1 MNITDLM
8 RLCHQRVDRQST
20 PLRIRFALSPK
31 ARQFNALGY
40 RTCNHLES
48 VASRWCAIDT
58 RSFASVGMRAGNG
71 TSQIAIA
78 GSKS

>member
-1 MNITDLM
+1 MNINDLM
-8 RLCHQRVDRQST
+8 RLCRQRVDRRST
-20 PLRIRFALSPK
+20 PLWIRFALSPK
-31 ARQFNALGY
+31 ARQFNALSY

-48 VASRWCAIDT
+48 VASRLGAIDT
-58 RSFASVGMRAGNG
+58 RSFGSVGMFTGNG